1 MKHTKI
7 EAGACDTGP
16 NENCVSTAQSYSKKP
31 AKSPRRSIPP
41 LPGPESGISVAQ
53 WRESLVRDGY
63 FKAVEVVDGDLG
75 PIALIGSPRV
85 CVGDLGGSTAVF
97 LERRP
102 WGEKWSNANQLF
114 IGRSH
119 VRSAI
124 SYAVKLAEAIRKAAL
139 AEEARKDRYKVALLR
154 EKFGGAA

>member
-1 MKHTKI
+1 MKHERIGPATRGD
-7 EAGACDTGP
+7 EAVVQLGGERGP
-16 NENCVSTAQSYSKKP
+16 STPKP

-41 LPGPESGISVAQ
+41 LLGPESGITVAD
-53 WRESLVRDGY
+53 WRRQLIDGGY
-63 FKAVEVVDGDLG
+63 FKTVEVVEGDLG

-85 CVGDLGGSTAVF
+85 CVGDLGGSTAVW

-102 WGEKWSNANQLF
+102 WGDKWSNANQLF
-114 IGRSH
+114 VGRNH

-139 AEEARKDRYKVALLR
+139 EQETRLERQKAAVLR
-154 EKFGGAA
+154 EKFGGAL

>member
-1 MKHTKI
+1 MKHERIGPATGGD
-7 EAGACDTGP
+7 EARVLLPSEPGSLT
-16 NENCVSTAQSYSKKP
+16 SKS

-41 LPGPESGISVAQ
+41 LPDPESGISVAA
-53 WRESLVRDGY
+53 WRESLVRDGH
-63 FKAVEVVDGDLG
+63 FKAVQVVDGDLG

-85 CVGDLGGSTAVF
+85 CVGDLGGSTAVW

-102 WGEKWSNANQLF
+102 WGERWSNANQLF
-114 IGRSH
+114 VGTNH

-139 AEEARKDRYKVALLR
+139 AEEVRKERYKAAFLR
-154 EKFGGAA
+154 EKLGGGL